1 MSLNSVNAQEMVSTV
16 SLTRKT
22 IILEPRNMT
31 PVSITVV
38 PLASAIIPAGTT
50 MAQSSIELGGDTYV
64 IHRPAAADETR
75 SGILMTDIAAR
86 PTVST
91 PPVQADLVG
100 AVMHKRGT
108 FKKSNIIDE
117 GVQGTLQP
125 ETLAMTHAIF
135 K

>member
-31 PVSITVV
+31 SVPITVV
-38 PLASAIIPAGTT
+38 PLASSIIAAGTT
-50 MAQSSIELGGDTYV
+50 MAQSSIEIGGDTIV
-64 IHRPAAADETR
+64 VHRAAGNGETR
-75 SGILMTDIAAR
+75 SGILLTDIAAR

-108 FKKSNIIDE
+108 FKESPMYTYDPSP
-117 GVQGTLQP
+117 L
-125 ETLAMTHAIF
+125 F
-135 K
+135 

>member
-1 MSLNSVNAQEMVSTV
+1 MAENMVTYVTKENPTISLDPAKLITQA
-16 SLTRKT
+16 
-22 IILEPRNMT
+22 
-31 PVSITVV
+31 ITVV

-50 MAQSSIELGGDTYV
+50 MAQSTIELGGDTYV
-64 IHRPAAADETR
+64 IHRPAATGEKR

-100 AVMHKRGT
+100 AVLGT
-108 FKKSNIIDE
+108 FGVFKTANITDE
-117 GVQGTLQP
+117 TVKGTLKS
-125 ETLAMTHAIF
+125 ETLANTKLFF

>member
-100 AVMHKRGT
+100 AILGKFGV
-108 FKKSNIIDE
+108 FKTANITDE
-117 GVQGTLQP
+117 TVKGTLQS
-125 ETLAMTHAIF
+125 ETLLNTNLFF

>member
-1 MSLNSVNAQEMVSTV
+1 MGLNSVNAQEMVSTV

-22 IILEPRNMT
+22 IILEPRNIT
-31 PVSITVV
+31 PMSITIV
-38 PLASAIIPAGTT
+38 PLASADIKAGTT
-50 MAQSSIELGGDTYV
+50 LAESSISISGSTIT
-64 IHRPAAADETR
+64 IHRPAADGETR

-86 PTVST
+86 ATVST

-108 FKKSNIIDE
+108 FKSSNIIDE